1 MTFNAI
7 FEIILQIVLLIIGGL
22 LIPLIKQRI
31 GEAKYYKILDA
42 VEVGVTA
49 AEQIYKSIPKSEE
62 RNKLRYGYVVD
73 LLNSKEIKLTE
84 RELKALIE
92 GAVLRLNETVTK

>member
-7 FEIILQIVLLIIGGL
+7 FEIILQIVLLVIGGL

-31 GEAKYYKILDA
+31 GEAKYYQILDA
-42 VEVGVTA
+42 VEIGVSA
-49 AEQIYKSIPKSEE
+49 AEQIYKSMPKGTE

-73 LLNSKEIKLTE
+73 LLNSKGIKLDE
-84 RELKALIE
+84 RELKSLIE